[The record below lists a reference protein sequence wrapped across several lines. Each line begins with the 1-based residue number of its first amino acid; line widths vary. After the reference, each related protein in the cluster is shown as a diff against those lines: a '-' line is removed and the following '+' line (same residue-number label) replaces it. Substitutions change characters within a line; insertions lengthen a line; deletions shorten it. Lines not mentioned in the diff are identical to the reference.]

1 MSNTESGS
9 FYLKSRLSGTI
20 QKVWLE
26 LSHSECAVQA
36 GSEHVPWDLDC
47 LCLRTSCEDKTT
59 RATEWQWHEKRRPWL
74 WLLSIVPLA
83 QSFSN
88 AGHLSS
94 EELPCLRG
102 IFEWY
107 RSNLVVP
114 VPPSSQQLVWGLGE
128 NGHDQNIPWLPKL
141 SLENIAV
148 YCRAYL
154 QGSSLLSFDP
164 YLLWARGWG

>member
-47 LCLRTSCEDKTT
+47 LYLRTGCEDKTT

-74 WLLSIVPLA
+74 WLLSIVLLFHWHKASQTQGIRP
-83 QSFSN
+83 QS
-88 AGHLSS
+88 
-94 EELPCLRG
+94 PCLRG

-114 VPPSSQQLVWGLGE
+114 VPPSSQHLVWGLGE

-164 YLLWARGWG
+164 